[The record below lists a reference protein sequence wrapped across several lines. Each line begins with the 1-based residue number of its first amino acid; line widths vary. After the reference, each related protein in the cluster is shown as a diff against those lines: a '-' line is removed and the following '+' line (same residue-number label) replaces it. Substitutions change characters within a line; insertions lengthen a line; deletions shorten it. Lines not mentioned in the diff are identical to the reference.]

1 MIFDDSKCFKRIN
14 STSLMVQWIKT
25 RLPILGTLVRS
36 LFWEDPTCCGAQ
48 LSLCA
53 TTTDP
58 HSRTCD
64 VTTEAH
70 VLEPVHHNMSAPL
83 LSTTRERLC
92 VATKTQCSQKVTGII
107 IKGLTNLPVAL

>member
-1 MIFDDSKCFKRIN
+1 MGLHFKNEILGA
-14 STSLMVQWIKT
+14 SLVVQWLRIGSAMQ
-25 RLPILGTLVRS
+25 GTHAPS